1 MTEDQKK
8 QMQVGK
14 KENVIKAN
22 SNKPIFDLLELSS
35 KEYEDLSVFE
45 KYDKLK
51 ALVNEKGWKGQRKT
65 LAQKEKEINV
75 INLDSN
81 IGILKDILLKGS
93 KEEKDALN
101 SIIKKHKKV
110 IKILQLE
117 KDIEK
122 QEKELEKSKAELEGL
137 KRE

>member
-75 INLDSN
+75 INLDNN